1 MMNDLSALAMLGGL
15 IFVIVIIVIILYV
28 FMALGMQSMAKKL
41 QIENP
46 WLAWIPIAN
55 IYLMGKIA
63 GDQVTIFNK
72 VIPKLG
78 LVLLVGGIGV
88 YIITFIPFINIIAV
102 IVYAVIYI
110 VALYK
115 IYRIFSED
123 NAVIYTVL
131 SVIIDVTAPFFIY
144 FASKNQP
151 NLAIFNEGKTSG
163 FSPLAPET
171 PPEDKIEE

>member
-1 MMNDLSALAMLGGL
+1 MMNDSGFFAILGGFM
-15 IFVIVIIVIILYV
+15 FVLVILVIILYV

-78 LVLLVGGIGV
+78 LVLLIGGIGV
-88 YIITFIPFINIIAV
+88 CVIYIIPIINLIAA
-102 IVYAVIYI
+102 IAYAVIYI
-110 VALYK
+110 VTLYK

-123 NAVIYTVL
+123 NAVLYTIL
-131 SVIIDVTAPFFIY
+131 SIVIDVTAPFFIY

-151 NLAIFNEGKTSG
+151 NLAIFNEGKASG